1 MPVVLSRDYYSAD
14 VVPPASFI
22 SVQDFPSVKA
32 LAEYLLHL
40 DKNDTAYNEYFSW
53 RQKFV
58 SRRNQFN
65 FEACKVCN
73 ALHDGRLKPN
83 VYCDMFKKFWNED
96 VD

>member
-1 MPVVLSRDYYSAD
+1 MNTS
-14 VVPPASFI
+14 
-22 SVQDFPSVKA
+22 
-32 LAEYLLHL
+32 LA
-40 DKNDTAYNEYFSW
+40 W

-83 VYCDMFKKFWNED
+83 VYYDMFKKSWNED